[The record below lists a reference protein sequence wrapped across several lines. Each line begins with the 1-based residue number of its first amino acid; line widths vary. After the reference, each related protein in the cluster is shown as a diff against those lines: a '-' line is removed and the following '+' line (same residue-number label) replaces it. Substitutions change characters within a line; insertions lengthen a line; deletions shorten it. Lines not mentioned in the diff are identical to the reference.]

1 MGKSL
6 PSEFFL
12 ASAVSVAALSRGHSL
27 VASARRASGAVAR
40 IASASG
46 TCEARISF

>member
-6 PSEFFL
+6 PSKSFL
-12 ASAVSVAALSRGHSL
+12 AIAVSGAALSRAPF
-27 VASARRASGAVAR
+27 ASPVRLGRCVAR

-46 TCEARISF
+46 TCEARITF